1 MTYRGCDTA
10 PSTVD
15 AVPLEE
21 VARAKLPGPRLEEP
35 SAQAF
40 RHVLGHY
47 PTGVAVIT
55 GMTSAGP
62 VGMAVNSFTSVSLDP
77 PAVLFCPAHSSST
90 WPQLRTARHL
100 AINIL
105 SNAQHAVSQR
115 FASRQVD
122 RFADTQWSPGTMGA
136 PLLEEALGWIECSI
150 ESEVPV
156 GDHTVVIASVQ
167 QLGKHANVEDPL
179 IFFRGGYLSGVAA
192 AIVNE

>member
-1 MTYRGCDTA
+1 M
-10 PSTVD
+10 PST
-15 AVPLEE
+15 
-21 VARAKLPGPRLEEP
+21 PRLEEP
-35 SAQAF
+35 SEQLF

-62 VGMAVNSFTSVSLDP
+62 AGMAVNSFTSVSLDP

-105 SNAQHAVSQR
+105 SNAQHEVSRR
-115 FASRQVD
+115 FASRHVD
-122 RFADTQWSPGTMGA
+122 RFVGTQWTPGSEGA
-136 PLLEEALGWIECSI
+136 PLLEDALGWIECSI
-150 ESEVPV
+150 ETEVPV

-167 QLGKHANVEDPL
+167 QIGKHADVEAPL
-179 IFFRGGYLSGVAA
+179 IFFRGGYLSAA
-192 AIVNE
+192 ASVSE